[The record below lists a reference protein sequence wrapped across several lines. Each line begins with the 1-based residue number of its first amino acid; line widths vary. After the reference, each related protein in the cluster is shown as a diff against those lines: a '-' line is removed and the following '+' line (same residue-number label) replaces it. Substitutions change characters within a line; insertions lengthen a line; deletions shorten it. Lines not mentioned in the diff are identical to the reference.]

1 MANQVKTDDEARESL
16 KKGIDTIANVVKRT
30 LGPKGRNV
38 TFMRPYSG
46 VVVTND
52 GVTIAKEM
60 NSDDLYEDQGMQL
73 IKQVAQKTDDNAG
86 DGTTTATILA
96 QALVAAG
103 KREVDN
109 GANPIDVKKTI
120 DEDTEKVVEYIKKQA
135 KDIKT
140 KEEVAQVGTI
150 SSRSAEVGNII
161 AETLELI
168 GRDGVIS
175 VEDGPIGITN
185 EVTEGMQ
192 FSNGWITPF
201 FITDPK
207 TMKSSLD
214 HPAIILTDQA
224 LQYSEF
230 FIPLFEQIVK
240 SGKKEIVL
248 IAKEV
253 MAEALQ
259 TLVLNKMQGKLNIL
273 AVKAPYFGDRQFD
286 VLNDI
291 AALTGATVLS
301 DDGISI
307 KDATLAHL
315 GTARRVEAD
324 KTSTVI
330 VEGDGDKKA
339 IEERIEIIKGQIEAK
354 GNNLYE
360 KEFLEMRLAKLAG
373 GVGIIK
379 VGAMTDAEQEQL
391 KYNVEDAVKATKS
404 AIAEGIVAG
413 GGITLYN
420 ASSELT
426 EGIVKKAIKLPAK
439 QILLNAGLEAEVI
452 LSKLKAP
459 GEGYDAA
466 KESYGDMIS
475 MGVIDP
481 AKVVRN
487 EIQNASSIAGM
498 VLTTE
503 AVLVDLRPEKE
514 AE

>member
-1 MANQVKTDDEARESL
+1 M
-16 KKGIDTIANVVKRT
+16 
-30 LGPKGRNV
+30 
-38 TFMRPYSG
+38 
-46 VVVTND
+46 
-52 GVTIAKEM
+52 
-60 NSDDLYEDQGMQL
+60 
-73 IKQVAQKTDDNAG
+73 
-86 DGTTTATILA
+86 
-96 QALVAAG
+96 
-103 KREVDN
+103 
-109 GANPIDVKKTI
+109 
-120 DEDTEKVVEYIKKQA
+120 
-135 KDIKT
+135 
-140 KEEVAQVGTI
+140 
-150 SSRSAEVGNII
+150 
-161 AETLELI
+161 
-168 GRDGVIS
+168 
-175 VEDGPIGITN
+175 
-185 EVTEGMQ
+185 
-192 FSNGWITPF
+192 
-201 FITDPK
+201 
-207 TMKSSLD
+207 
-214 HPAIILTDQA
+214 
-224 LQYSEF
+224 
-230 FIPLFEQIVK
+230 
-240 SGKKEIVL
+240 
-248 IAKEV
+248 
-253 MAEALQ
+253 
-259 TLVLNKMQGKLNIL
+259 
-273 AVKAPYFGDRQFD
+273 
-286 VLNDI
+286 
-291 AALTGATVLS
+291 
-301 DDGISI
+301 
-307 KDATLAHL
+307 

>member
-466 KESYGDMIS
+466 KNN
-475 MGVIDP
+475 
-481 AKVVRN
+481 K
-487 EIQNASSIAGM
+487 IQNQ
-498 VLTTE
+498 
-503 AVLVDLRPEKE
+503 
-514 AE
+514 